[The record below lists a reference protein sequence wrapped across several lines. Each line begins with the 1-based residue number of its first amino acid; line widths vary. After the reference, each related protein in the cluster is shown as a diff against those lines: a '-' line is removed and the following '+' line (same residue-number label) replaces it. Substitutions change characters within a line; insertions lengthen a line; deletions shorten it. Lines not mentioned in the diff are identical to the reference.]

1 MVIPIVI
8 IHTNHFP
15 NDYNPIN
22 PIIIHDPQWFS
33 QWLAVDVHHRFS
45 TRRNSHPPPQTKSDS
60 GCHSHHGWQRW
71 QHGCWD
77 WGPATPQGCGLKPGD
92 REKDGK
98 GITMLVCC
106 MCIHIYIYIHWFT
119 VVIYLCIFIYLF
131 IYLFIYSF
139 IYLFIYL
146 YIYIL
151 VYLYI
156 CLFIYL
162 FIHLCKCMHACMYV
176 CIHVYIYIH
185 VCVQCNV
192 M

>member
-1 MVIPIVI
+1 M
-8 IHTNHFP
+8 
-15 NDYNPIN
+15 
-22 PIIIHDPQWFS
+22 IIHDPQWFS
-33 QWLAVDVHHRFS
+33 QWLAVDVHHCFS
-45 TRRNSHPPPQTKSDS
+45 ARRNSHPPPQTKSDS

-106 MCIHIYIYIHWFT
+106 MCIYIYIHWFT
-119 VVIYLCIFIYLF
+119 VVISLCIFIYLS
-131 IYLFIYSF
+131 IYLFIH
-139 IYLFIYL
+139 LFIYL
-146 YIYIL
+146 YIYLYIYIFI
-151 VYLYI
+151 YLYIYIFI

-162 FIHLCKCMHACMYV
+162 FIYVNVCMHACMYV
-176 CIHVYIYIH
+176 FMYSCIYIH

>member
-22 PIIIHDPQWFS
+22 PMIIHDPQWFS
-33 QWLAVDVHHRFS
+33 QWLAVDVHHCFS
-45 TRRNSHPPPQTKSDS
+45 ARRNSHPPPQTKSDS

-106 MCIHIYIYIHWFT
+106 MCIYIYPL
-119 VVIYLCIFIYLF
+119 IYSSYFSVYFYLF

-139 IYLFIYL
+139 IYLFFYIFIYIFIYL
-146 YIYIL
+146 YTCI
-151 VYLYI
+151 
-156 CLFIYL
+156 FIYL
-162 FIHLCKCMHACMYV
+162 F
-176 CIHVYIYIH
+176 VYLFIYSS
-185 VCVQCNV
+185 